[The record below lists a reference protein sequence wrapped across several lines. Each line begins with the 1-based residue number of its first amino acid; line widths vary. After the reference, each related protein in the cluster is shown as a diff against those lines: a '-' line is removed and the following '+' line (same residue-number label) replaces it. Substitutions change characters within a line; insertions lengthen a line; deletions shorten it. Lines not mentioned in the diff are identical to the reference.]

1 MSMNVFGVSYVFIT
15 LFIIYYVY
23 CRFCI
28 QYSSLYSVLQNDNN
42 ASFAMF
48 LYCFANYSGWS
59 HTAAPLPRVL
69 LLYCS
74 LQLHCPQ
81 GFAGYSGLCPA
92 NPGQRFRGLFGIVS
106 SKPGA
111 AVSRDIRDCVQQTR
125 GSGFAGI
132 QGLFP
137 ANPGLRDHLESS
149 RIFTQICGLFRIL
162 SRSSWDIRFLLFSHI
177 GLI

>member
-1 MSMNVFGVSYVFIT
+1 
-15 LFIIYYVY
+15 
-23 CRFCI
+23 
-28 QYSSLYSVLQNDNN
+28 
-42 ASFAMF
+42 MF

-125 GSGFAGI
+125 DCGI
-132 QGLFP
+132 
-137 ANPGLRDHLESS
+137 
-149 RIFTQICGLFRIL
+149 I
-162 SRSSWDIRFLLFSHI
+162 
-177 GLI
+177 

>member
-1 MSMNVFGVSYVFIT
+1 MSMNVFEVSYVFIT

-92 NPGQRFRGLFGIVS
+92 NPGQRFRGHLGIVS
-106 SKPGA
+106 SKPGTA
-111 AVSRDIRDCVQQTR
+111 GSFRFQSNFHTDLWAIPDFVQKFLGYQI
-125 GSGFAGI
+125 FA
-132 QGLFP
+132 F
-137 ANPGLRDHLESS
+137 
-149 RIFTQICGLFRIL
+149 FTH
-162 SRSSWDIRFLLFSHI
+162 WTDLL
-177 GLI
+177 

>member
-1 MSMNVFGVSYVFIT
+1 
-15 LFIIYYVY
+15 
-23 CRFCI
+23 
-28 QYSSLYSVLQNDNN
+28 
-42 ASFAMF
+42 MF

-177 GLI
+177 GLIYCKLLKKGRRRKIYLFIIIIIFTIIICFTSVSCFLSN